1 MQLKNLKTSFLGRNF
16 IYYNEIDS
24 TQKEIWRLIE
34 SKDTPNGTL
43 VMADIQNSG
52 IGTHGRV
59 WHTDESDNIAFSF
72 FIKMNC
78 DIQKLDGI
86 TIEIAKILV
95 DIFKDKYKINLNIKM
110 PNDIVYNNKKLGGI
124 LTETKVMSGK
134 VKFLVIGIG
143 INTRKEKF
151 SDDIKDIATSIKREF
166 GIDVDRE
173 YVIAEFC
180 NKFEKKLQIRCSI

>member
-1 MQLKNLKTSFLGRNF
+1 MQLKNLRTKFLGKNN

-24 TQKEIWRLIE
+24 TQKEIWRLIQKGE
-34 SKDTPNGTL
+34 SPSGTL
-43 VMADIQNSG
+43 VMADIQNAG

-59 WHTDESDNIAFSF
+59 WHTDEKDNIAFSF
-72 FIKMNC
+72 FVKMDC

-86 TIEIAKILV
+86 TIEIAEILV
-95 DIFKDKYKINLNIKM
+95 DIFRDKYKINLNIKM
-110 PNDIVYNNKKLGGI
+110 PNDITYNNKKIGGI

-134 VKFLVIGIG
+134 VKYLVIGIG
-143 INTRKEKF
+143 INTGKEKF
-151 SDDIKDIATSIKREF
+151 SDDIKDLATSIKKEF

-180 NKFEKKLQIRCSI
+180 NRFEERILG